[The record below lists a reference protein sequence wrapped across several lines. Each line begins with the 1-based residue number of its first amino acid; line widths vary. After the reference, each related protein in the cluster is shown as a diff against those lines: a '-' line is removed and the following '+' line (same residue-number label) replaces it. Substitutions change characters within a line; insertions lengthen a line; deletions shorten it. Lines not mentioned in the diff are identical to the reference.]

1 MNPIELAASNSRLAT
16 VNVGEKALLFL
27 GLLFLAI
34 SLPPRALLPIG
45 LCVLGVAVWA
55 RVPVRLYATLIA
67 APTAFLLLGLWPLV
81 FALTEDGITYLGWHN
96 AAYVLA
102 RSVIGMAATMLFA
115 LTTPLA
121 EILGALRFL
130 PDTIV
135 QLISLIYR
143 FVGAL
148 MVTAKSMWEA
158 QHARLGYRTFGRA
171 VNSAASQ
178 ASSLFC
184 SHLFAPAPS
193 KKDWNFAVIPPG
205 SILCIPRVRFAGTWS
220 PRPWHCLP

>member
-1 MNPIELAASNSRLAT
+1 MRYCRL
-16 VNVGEKALLFL
+16 G
-27 GLLFLAI
+27 
-34 SLPPRALLPIG
+34 
-45 LCVLGVAVWA
+45 CVLGLAVWA

-67 APTAFLLLGLWPLV
+67 APTAFLLLGLWPIV
-81 FALTEDGITYLGWHN
+81 FTLTEDGITYLGWHN

-143 FVGAL
+143 FVGTL

-158 QHARLGYRTFGRA
+158 QHARLGYRAFGRA

-178 ASSLFC
+178 ASSLFLLAFIRARALEEGLELRGDPARLDTLYTPRPVRW
-184 SHLFAPAPS
+184 HVVAATVALFAL
-193 KKDWNFAVIPPG
+193 I
-205 SILCIPRVRFAGTWS
+205 IWS
-220 PRPWHCLP
+220 CL